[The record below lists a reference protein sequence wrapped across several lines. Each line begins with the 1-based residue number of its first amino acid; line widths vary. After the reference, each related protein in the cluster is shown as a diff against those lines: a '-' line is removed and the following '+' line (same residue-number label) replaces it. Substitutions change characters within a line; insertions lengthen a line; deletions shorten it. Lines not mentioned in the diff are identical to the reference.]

1 LASKARSTKDKK
13 QAQPSGKQRPRWL
26 PRLSRRTAIGLGI
39 ACVLLAVLIPGIIGL
54 LFPGI
59 HTIAPFFTREV
70 HHWERQIG
78 QWAAQYEIDANLMA
92 TIMQIESCG
101 YAGAASGAGAQG
113 LFQVM
118 PLYFSADEQTRMTDP
133 DTNVRQ
139 GMRIF
144 AECLD
149 KADQDAGLALACY
162 NGGASLIYR
171 PQTDWPDEA
180 RRYYVWGGGI
190 YADARRGASQSATL
204 DDWLQAGGWTLCQQA
219 SESLG
224 LPTSTPPVFP
234 VGIPSLAPMTL
245 APLTTLVP
253 GELPTLAVGSFVPP
267 TALPP
272 GVLPTFDA
280 SAGH

>member
-1 LASKARSTKDKK
+1 
-13 QAQPSGKQRPRWL
+13 
-26 PRLSRRTAIGLGI
+26 
-39 ACVLLAVLIPGIIGL
+39 VLIPGIIGL
-54 LFPGI
+54 IFPGI

-70 HHWERQIG
+70 HRWERQIG
-78 QWAAQYEIDANLMA
+78 QWAAQYDVDANLIA

-101 YAGAASGAGAQG
+101 DAGAASGAGAQG
-113 LFQVM
+113 LLQVM
-118 PLYFSADEQTRMTDP
+118 PIHFTSEEQASMTDP

-144 AECLD
+144 TECLD
-149 KADQDAGLALACY
+149 MADQDVGLALACY

-171 PQTDWPDEA
+171 SQTDWPDES
-180 RRYYVWGGGI
+180 RRYYAWGGAM
-190 YADARRGASQSATL
+190 YADARRGAAQSGAL
-204 DDWLQAGGWTLCQQA
+204 DDWLRAGGWTLCQQA
-219 SESLG
+219 SASLG

-245 APLTTLVP
+245 APLATFAP